1 MCSVF
6 DNEVER
12 GLPAVAKMINNIQ
25 KTGRK
30 VLNNSMK
37 MKVIKKVLI
46 N

>member
-12 GLPAVAKMINNIQ
+12 GLPAVAKMINNIK

-30 VLNNSMK
+30 VPNNSMK
-37 MKVIKKVLI
+37 IKVIKEV
-46 N
+46 